1 MILDF
6 VAVILNVLYD
16 EKIISEKLSVLVA
29 PDSSTKMIFGNFS
42 AVNFLNF
49 AGIKSDHN
57 KMIINSIFENNLGI
71 RSESSQ

>member
-16 EKIISEKLSVLVA
+16 EKIIAEKLSVLRVVT

-49 AGIKSDHN
+49 AGIKSE
-57 KMIINSIFENNLGI
+57 IN
-71 RSESSQ
+71 Q